1 MHIPDH
7 LQLLLA
13 RFDGRLVI
21 PFVEALDVL
30 SYNQQTARNEL
41 SRNVFP
47 IPVFKRGSRNFISVE
62 SLAMYLHEQ
71 VGQLTPAKKRGRPR
85 KGGAK

>member
-1 MHIPDH
+1 MNIPNH
-7 LQLLLA
+7 FELLLA

-21 PFVEALDVL
+21 PFVEALEVL

-41 SRNVFP
+41 SRKVFP

-62 SLAMYLHEQ
+62 SLAIYLQGQ
-71 VGQLTPAKKRGRPR
+71 VSHLTPAKKHGRPR